1 MNNDEYTSRFLDLLR
16 YIPCLKEEKPKIQRF
31 TIGLSVTFKDKIDID
46 EPRSMEEAIQNLK
59 CGYEQSKYM
68 YESK

>member
-1 MNNDEYTSRFLDLLR
+1 MNNEEYTSKILDLLR

-31 TIGLSVTFKDKIDID
+31 IVGLSVTLKDKINID
-46 EPRSMEEAIQNLK
+46 KPRSLEETIKNLK

-68 YESK
+68 YES